1 MPHFG
6 MLRPSIWAM
15 QTDRM
20 GSGTCST
27 ANTLRAAPPK
37 ETAPLKLYPRT
48 KEIYVIT
55 VLTQDREA
63 INKKRNT
70 VVIKI
75 LPAVERED
83 VVESKVVYYDY
94 DLRIRA
100 FKKLYEQVMD
110 ASCLPCED

>member
-1 MPHFG
+1 MTSISCCPVLLAASLTT
-6 MLRPSIWAM
+6 MLRS
-15 QTDRM
+15 
-20 GSGTCST
+20 GSVLVNKVSFI
-27 ANTLRAAPPK
+27 L
-37 ETAPLKLYPRT
+37 ELYPRT

>member
-1 MPHFG
+1 M
-6 MLRPSIWAM
+6 
-15 QTDRM
+15 
-20 GSGTCST
+20 
-27 ANTLRAAPPK
+27 
-37 ETAPLKLYPRT
+37 YPRT

>member
-1 MPHFG
+1 MKTTLSTQCGAPYIPMPKGRGF
-6 MLRPSIWAM
+6 
-15 QTDRM
+15 
-20 GSGTCST
+20 T
-27 ANTLRAAPPK
+27 ANP
-37 ETAPLKLYPRT
+37 
-48 KEIYVIT
+48 
-55 VLTQDREA
+55 D
-63 INKKRNT
+63 KKRNT

>member
-1 MPHFG
+1 MTTIFQIENHQIFYKP
-6 MLRPSIWAM
+6 
-15 QTDRM
+15 
-20 GSGTCST
+20 
-27 ANTLRAAPPK
+27 
-37 ETAPLKLYPRT
+37 
-48 KEIYVIT
+48 
-55 VLTQDREA
+55 
-63 INKKRNT
+63 KRNT